1 MNKTFLLIL
10 LLGLLLVVN
19 EGESWWTSR
28 RRRRRDYLQP
38 YNMAIETIEDKMNFA
53 SAMNDEQALN
63 ED

>member
-19 EGESWWTSR
+19 EGEAWWLGR
-28 RRRRRDYLQP
+28 RRRRRIIRQS
-38 YNMAIETIEDKMNFA
+38 YNMAKETNEDEKNFA
-53 SAMNDEQALN
+53 SSTNDEKLLS